1 MKLYRTEL
9 DSGLNNKEILIESN
23 AISIDNV
30 IGGIECTVSCDK
42 TSTGYRIYGNIV
54 CNNKFSCDRCLIE
67 YKKKINTS
75 FNTILTND
83 SDIVRDKNTDVIMF
97 TISDDFVDLS
107 GILHD
112 IIEIEKPIKR
122 LCSDDCK
129 GICPSCGL
137 DLNHNDCSCKHN
149 SSNNE
154 LNKLKDLIK

>member
-23 AISIDNV
+23 VISIDNV
-30 IGGIECTVSCDK
+30 IGRIECTVSCDK
-42 TSTGYRIYGNIV
+42 TSTGYRIYGNV
-54 CNNKFSCDRCLIE
+54 LCNNEFSCDRCLIE

-75 FNTILTND
+75 FNTILTNNK
-83 SDIVRDKNTDVIMF
+83 DIVKDKNTDVIMF

-112 IIEIEKPIKR
+112 MIETEKPFKR

-154 LNKLKDLIK
+154 LNKLKDLIN

>member
-23 AISIDNV
+23 AISVDNV
-30 IGGIECTVSCDK
+30 IGRIECTVSCDK

-83 SDIVRDKNTDVIMF
+83 SDIVRDKNKDVIMF
-97 TISDDFVDLS
+97 TNSDDFVDLS

-154 LNKLKDLIK
+154 LNKLKDLIN

>member
-23 AISIDNV
+23 VISIDNV
-30 IGGIECTVSCDK
+30 IGRIECTVSCDK
-42 TSTGYRIYGNIV
+42 TSTGYRIYGNIF

-83 SDIVRDKNTDVIMF
+83 SDIVRDKNKDVIMF
-97 TISDDFVDLS
+97 TNSDDFVDLS

>member
-30 IGGIECTVSCDK
+30 IGRIECTVSCDK

-137 DLNHNDCSCKHN
+137 DLNHNDCSCKDN

>member
-23 AISIDNV
+23 VISIDNV
-30 IGGIECTVSCDK
+30 IGRIECTVSCDK

-75 FNTILTND
+75 FNTILTNNK
-83 SDIVRDKNTDVIMF
+83 DIVRDKNTDVIMF

-154 LNKLKDLIK
+154 LNKLKDLIN

>member
-23 AISIDNV
+23 AINIDNV
-30 IGGIECTVSCDK
+30 IGRIECTVSCDK

>member
-23 AISIDNV
+23 VISIDNV
-30 IGGIECTVSCDK
+30 IGRIECTVSCDK

-67 YKKKINTS
+67 HKKKINTS

-137 DLNHNDCSCKHN
+137 DLNHSDCSCKDN
-149 SSNNE
+149 TSNNE
-154 LNKLKDLIK
+154 LNKLNDLIK

>member
-23 AISIDNV
+23 VISIDNV
-30 IGGIECTVSCDK
+30 IGRIECTVSCDK

-83 SDIVRDKNTDVIMF
+83 SDIVRDKNKDVIMF
-97 TISDDFVDLS
+97 TNSDDFVDLS

-154 LNKLKDLIK
+154 LNKLKDLIN

>member
-23 AISIDNV
+23 AISVDNV
-30 IGGIECTVSCDK
+30 IGRIECTVSCDK

-54 CNNKFSCDRCLIE
+54 CNNKFLCDRCLIE
-67 YKKKINTS
+67 FKKKINTS
-75 FNTILTND
+75 FNTILTNNN
-83 SDIVRDKNTDVIMF
+83 DIVRGNDTDIIMF

-112 IIEIEKPIKR
+112 MIETEKPIKR

-137 DLNHNDCSCKHN
+137 DLNHSDCSCKDN
-149 SSNNE
+149 TSNNE
-154 LNKLKDLIK
+154 LNKLNDLIK

>member
-23 AISIDNV
+23 VISIDNV
-30 IGGIECTVSCDK
+30 IGRIECTVSCDK

-154 LNKLKDLIK
+154 LNKLKDLIN

>member
-30 IGGIECTVSCDK
+30 IGRIECTVSCDK

-83 SDIVRDKNTDVIMF
+83 SDIVRDKNKDVIMF

-137 DLNHNDCSCKHN
+137 DLNHSDCSCKEN

-154 LNKLKDLIK
+154 LNKLNDLIK

>member
-30 IGGIECTVSCDK
+30 IGRIECTVSCDK

-67 YKKKINTS
+67 YRKKINTS

>member
-23 AISIDNV
+23 AINVDNV
-30 IGGIECTVSCDK
+30 IGRIECTVSCDK

-83 SDIVRDKNTDVIMF
+83 SDIVRDKNKDVIMF
-97 TISDDFVDLS
+97 TNSDDFVDLS

-154 LNKLKDLIK
+154 LNKLKDLIN

>member
-23 AISIDNV
+23 AISVDNV
-30 IGGIECTVSCDK
+30 IGRIECTVSCDK

-54 CNNKFSCDRCLIE
+54 CNNKFLCDRCLIE
-67 YKKKINTS
+67 FKKKINTS
-75 FNTILTND
+75 FNTILTNNN
-83 SDIVRDKNTDVIMF
+83 DIVRGNDTDIIMF

-154 LNKLKDLIK
+154 LNKLKDLIN

>member
-30 IGGIECTVSCDK
+30 IGRIECTVSSDK
-42 TSTGYRIYGNIV
+42 TSTGYRIYGNV
-54 CNNKFSCDRCLIE
+54 LCNNEFSCDRCLIE
-67 YKKKINTS
+67 YKIKINTS
-75 FNTILTND
+75 FNTILTNNK
-83 SDIVRDKNTDVIMF
+83 DIVRDKNTDVIMF

-137 DLNHNDCSCKHN
+137 DLNHSDCSCKDN

-154 LNKLKDLIK
+154 LNKLNDLIK